1 MPCERRYAEDPASR
15 VAEIEVPN
23 PEEIHE
29 RGETSFGRRA
39 ALTTAIYAV
48 VLSVAALGG
57 NNTVKEMLLAQQ
69 QSSDQWAFYQAKVIR
84 EHQYRGQKML
94 LETQLAEPSTLKGAE
109 RAKVEALAAK
119 FAEEEKRYNAEKK
132 DIEKDAKKLEAA
144 RDHRRERHPYFEF
157 GEVLLQ
163 IAIVSA
169 SVAILSTSRQMFWF
183 SLVLAVVGAGLTV
196 NGFVPIFSL
205 SFLHHH

>member
-1 MPCERRYAEDPASR
+1 
-15 VAEIEVPN
+15 VAELEVPD
-23 PEEIHE
+23 PKEIHE

-48 VLSVAALGG
+48 VLSIASLGG

-84 EHQYRGQKML
+84 EHQYRGQRML
-94 LETQLAEPSTLKGAE
+94 LESQLAEPSTLRGAE

-119 FAEEEKRYNAEKK
+119 FADEEKRYNAEKK
-132 DIEKDAKKLEAA
+132 EIEAEAKKLEAA

-183 SLVLAVVGAGLTV
+183 SLILAIGGVGLAL
-196 NGFVPIFSL
+196 NGFVPLFSL
-205 SFLHHH
+205 PFLHHH

>member
-1 MPCERRYAEDPASR
+1 

-23 PEEIHE
+23 RHEIHE
-29 RGETSFGRRA
+29 RGEATFGRRA
-39 ALTTAIYAV
+39 APTTAIYAV
-48 VLSVAALGG
+48 VLSIASLGG
-57 NNTVKEMLLAQQ
+57 NNTVKEMLLSQQ

-94 LETQLAEPSTLKGAE
+94 LEAQLSEPSNLKGAE
-109 RAKVEALAAK
+109 RAKIEALAAK
-119 FAEEEKRYNAEKK
+119 FAEEEKRYNVEKK
-132 DIEKDAKKLEAA
+132 EIEAEAKKLEAA

-183 SLVLAVVGAGLTV
+183 SLVLAVLGAGLMV
-196 NGFVPIFSL
+196 NGFIPIFKVP
-205 SFLHHH
+205 FLHHH